1 MGFGRP
7 SGFELR
13 SFSGRSRLGTQ
24 AAPIGVPAD
33 GESSGNG
40 EQQVVAMGHGNNP
53 APGGNLAGLRRA
65 WRIRWLNRSL
75 MRHTSAHAPHAQ
87 ARTLRLTLAG
97 WWHRL
102 TTRLGAAATS
112 PAIPQALWDATLAR
126 HPFLAARDA
135 ADLQQL
141 RLLSAQ
147 FLGSKRFSGAHGL
160 QITDEIALSIAAQ
173 ACLPVLKL
181 GLHWYDDFSGIVV
194 HPDAMLAPREVHDEI
209 GVVHHYQEELS
220 GEAMVGGPVT
230 LSWRD
235 VQEASTE
242 DGYNL
247 VIHEFVHKLDM
258 RDGQADGCPP
268 MPSRAMARR
277 WQTEMQAAYRDF
289 KEALSM
295 ANRFGG
301 PQPWLDPYAATDPA
315 EFFAVSCEAYFVN
328 RTRFGLEWPALL
340 DLFDAYFLGS

>member
-1 MGFGRP
+1 
-7 SGFELR
+7 
-13 SFSGRSRLGTQ
+13 
-24 AAPIGVPAD
+24 
-33 GESSGNG
+33 
-40 EQQVVAMGHGNNP
+40 MGHGNNP

-160 QITDEIALSIAAQ
+160 QITDEIALLIAAQ

-328 RTRFGLEWPALL
+328 RPRFALEWPALL
-340 DLFDAYFLGS
+340 ELFDAFFLGPEQPQ

>member
-1 MGFGRP
+1 
-7 SGFELR
+7 
-13 SFSGRSRLGTQ
+13 
-24 AAPIGVPAD
+24 
-33 GESSGNG
+33 
-40 EQQVVAMGHGNNP
+40 MGHGNNP
-53 APGGNLAGLRRA
+53 AQGGNLAGLRQA
-65 WRIRWLNRSL
+65 WRIWWLNRSL
-75 MRHTSAHAPHAQ
+75 MAHTPAHAPHAQ

-160 QITDEIALSIAAQ
+160 QITDEIAVAIAAQ

-181 GLHWYDDFSGIVV
+181 GLRWYDDFSGIVV

-209 GVVHHYQEELS
+209 GVVHYYQEELS
-220 GEAMVGGPVT
+220 GEAMAGGPVT

-235 VQEASTE
+235 VQEASIE

-258 RDGQADGCPP
+258 RDGLADGCPP
-268 MPSRAMARR
+268 MPSRAMARQ
-277 WQTEMQAAYRDF
+277 WQTVMQAAYRDF

-301 PQPWLDPYAATDPA
+301 PQPWLDPYAATNPA